1 MNPNSPQSGHL
12 PDDPPEPVESAAD
25 AAETTP
31 REEAALDAA
40 LAPEPVA
47 VAEAEAA
54 EPGGFIGVL
63 FAIRRV
69 LTAILAVICLVL
81 FVFLVLV
88 VSWQVFTREVMNNA
102 APWTTEVAQY
112 TFVILAIFA
121 AAYVFGERG
130 HIAVEMLVERFP
142 RAGQKVFAV
151 LIELVVAFFIGM
163 VFILGGWLV
172 AQGSWNQS
180 LSTVPLTIG
189 MIYTVMPVAG
199 AIILFFS
206 FTRIVTVLTG
216 TEEAF
221 PVLEEMGE
229 AV

>member
-1 MNPNSPQSGHL
+1 MSEPQSPGAG
-12 PDDPPEPVESAAD
+12 PGDPPESPIPAEGV
-25 AAETTP
+25 AETTP
-31 REEAALDAA
+31 SEQASLEAVLEPDTATVLAANDAQ
-40 LAPEPVA
+40 A
-47 VAEAEAA
+47 V
-54 EPGGFIGVL
+54 GGFVGVL
-63 FAIRRV
+63 LAIRSFLDKV
-69 LTAILAVICLVL
+69 LAGICLVL
-81 FVFLVLV
+81 FVSLVLV
-88 VSWQVFTREVMNNA
+88 VGWQVFTREVLNNA

-130 HIAVEMLVERFP
+130 HIAVEMLVEKFP
-142 RAGQKVFAV
+142 PTARKIAAI

-172 AQGSWNQS
+172 AQGSWNQN
-180 LSTVPLTIG
+180 LSTVPVTVG
-189 MIYTVMPVAG
+189 QIYLVLPVAG
-199 AIILFFS
+199 AIILFFCA
-206 FTRIVTVLTG
+206 TRIVTVLTG